1 MTTIGK
7 AVISLAVLAAIG
19 AFVIYE
25 APRLV
30 KA

>member
-1 MTTIGK
+1 MGTCGK
-7 AVISLAVLAAIG
+7 VAISLAVLAAIG
-19 AFVIYE
+19 AFVVYE

>member
-1 MTTIGK
+1 MATIGK

-19 AFVIYE
+19 ALIVHE